1 MAMDRRR
8 FLEALGASTLVLSGS
23 FVPLSACNT
32 EGDTG
37 EEGAPLLFA
46 VLTDLHFQA
55 RLDHVNNLTVQRSL
69 EQVSALGVDLVVLT
83 GDLVDELPSDEP
95 AYYEEHDDTAL
106 HRLEEALAT
115 VDVPVLMALGNH
127 DYYMA
132 EAGLDNH
139 LTEDKPAREALLQAR
154 LGVPG
159 PWYRQDHGGVAFYM
173 LNSMQDDDRVDWSP
187 GMCGS
192 FGQEQLD
199 WLEAQLADG
208 VPAVL
213 CFHHPLALDQA
224 VAAGVSSYTCME
236 VPRDEGEYDKYE
248 GEVYDGWTDPIYA
261 LIEAHA
267 DQIIATFVGH
277 SHWWVH
283 DEWAGVPVLMGDST
297 GNSVLMTEVD
307 GEPMRYHL
315 VAVWPEE
322 GRLEVRNLEQ
332 IPLA

>member
-23 FVPLSACNT
+23 FLPLSACKT

-37 EEGAPLLFA
+37 DEGDVFVFA

-55 RLDHVNNLTVQRSL
+55 QADHINNLTAQRSL
-69 EQVSALGVDLVVLT
+69 ELVGELGVDLVVLT
-83 GDLVDELPSDEP
+83 GDLVDELPSDEL
-95 AYYEEHDDTAL
+95 AWYQEHDDTAL
-106 HRLEEALAT
+106 HRLEETLAT
-115 VDVPVLMALGNH
+115 VEVPVLMSLGNH
-127 DYYMA
+127 DYYIV
-132 EAGLDNH
+132 EPGLDNH
-139 LTEDKPAREALLQAR
+139 LTQDKPAREALLAER
-154 LGVPG
+154 LGLPG
-159 PWYRQDHGGVAFYM
+159 TWYRQDHGVVAFYM
-173 LNSMQDDDRVDWSP
+173 LNSMQQDERVDWSP
-187 GMCGS
+187 GACGS

-199 WLEAQLADG
+199 WLEDQLADG
-208 VPAVL
+208 VPAIL
-213 CFHHPLALDQA
+213 CFHHPLATDQI
-224 VAAGVSSYTCME
+224 VSAGVSSYTCME
-236 VPRDEGEYDKYE
+236 VPRDEGEYEKYE

-267 DQIIATFVGH
+267 QQIMAVFVGH
-277 SHWWVH
+277 SHWWAH

-322 GRLEVRNLEQ
+322 GRFEVRNLED
-332 IPLA
+332 IPLE